1 MYLFKFSPWDTVSAV
16 FWLVISVETHKR
28 GPVGQRLP
36 CWSYWGHDWSHNSP
50 LSHIF
55 EITLVYG
62 KASTSAGCSNL
73 PGRVWK
79 ESTSE
84 LYSLGVWEVVSVPL
98 VDHGC
103 CACTF
108 TVKNRYESN
117 KRWPNISSGCQRYS
131 SMPGLCSRSPSAS
144 GCTGLIMTA
153 VIVTASVMYGLLAR
167 GTQSNQVVATDLILV
182 WLQLC
187 PFGTS
192 CSPIGNIAS

>member
-1 MYLFKFSPWDTVSAV
+1 MSPG

-28 GPVGQRLP
+28 GPVGQQLP
-36 CWSYWGHDWSHNSP
+36 CWSYWGHGWSHNSP
-50 LSHIF
+50 PPHIF

-62 KASTSAGCSNL
+62 KASTFAGCSNL

-79 ESTSE
+79 ENTSE
-84 LYSLGVWEVVSVPL
+84 LYSLRVWEVVSVPL

-103 CACTF
+103 YACTF

-131 SMPGLCSRSPSAS
+131 SMPELCSRSPSSS

-153 VIVTASVMYGLLAR
+153 IIVTAVICGLLAR

-182 WLQLC
+182 GLQLC
-187 PFGTS
+187 PLGTS
-192 CSPIGNIAS
+192 FSHIGNIAS